1 VPFDDTTVHHG
12 SHKKLLLDVESPP
25 TEPGVD
31 AVVVPT
37 VRPPTTLR
45 QAADL
50 ALELGSTLVTLHSG
64 ADTSADAAAEM
75 VSNRIDL
82 LAIDLALRAQLDA
95 GRKLASSPLLPPS
108 LETTRLTSVAPFA
121 RASDLS
127 FKRNLALAMGRML
140 GWSRVLFLDDDI
152 TGVSPEDVRRGSGL
166 LGPFKAVGLRLEGPV
181 FDHSVVCEAY
191 RRSGGSQESF
201 VGGGALIVECDVA
214 LCHSAFFPDIYND
227 DWFFLLDGEKGLL
240 PTAATGRV
248 VQLPY
253 DPFSSLQRAVDQELG
268 DVLAEGTYWLLDQG
282 RSIRDADIRHWR
294 SFLKRRRLFIS
305 QVLKMIDASTLSQ
318 VEKARRTAALVAS
331 RDQLGK
337 ITPRFC
343 ARYLRAWMT
352 DREIWHDHLER
363 LPTDVRPEA
372 LAELAGSGR
381 VRPTWRA
388 AAPGAGQHA

>member
-1 VPFDDTTVHHG
+1 
-12 SHKKLLLDVESPP
+12 
-25 TEPGVD
+25 
-31 AVVVPT
+31 
-37 VRPPTTLR
+37 
-45 QAADL
+45 
-50 ALELGSTLVTLHSG
+50 
-64 ADTSADAAAEM
+64 
-75 VSNRIDL
+75 
-82 LAIDLALRAQLDA
+82 
-95 GRKLASSPLLPPS
+95 
-108 LETTRLTSVAPFA
+108 
-121 RASDLS
+121 
-127 FKRNLALAMGRML
+127 
-140 GWSRVLFLDDDI
+140 
-152 TGVSPEDVRRGSGL
+152 
-166 LGPFKAVGLRLEGPV
+166 
-181 FDHSVVCEAY
+181 
-191 RRSGGSQESF
+191 
-201 VGGGALIVECDVA
+201 
-214 LCHSAFFPDIYND
+214 
-227 DWFFLLDGEKGLL
+227 
-240 PTAATGRV
+240 
-248 VQLPY
+248 
-253 DPFSSLQRAVDQELG
+253 VDQELG